1 MQPRQPAVSKQHLS
15 RHAPTRALCHAC
27 LHADVLDIFNW
38 GPGVRGMG
46 PSRTYR
52 PYASDPW
59 SAEAL
64 RRERQQAQERQEQQ
78 RQARQA
84 AAAAAR
90 ARAAAA
96 AARKQAGHWSQQ
108 EGASLLGFSP
118 VRSAPA
124 PAGFHIS
131 VACLRVV
138 ATMSWTTWCPSLLS
152 YRKVPGSLHRP
163 G

>member
-1 MQPRQPAVSKQHLS
+1 
-15 RHAPTRALCHAC
+15 
-27 LHADVLDIFNW
+27 
-38 GPGVRGMG
+38 MG

-52 PYASDPW
+52 PSASDPW

-96 AARKQAGHWSQQ
+96 AARKHAGHWSQQ
-108 EGASLLGFSP
+108 PGGATSLGFSP
-118 VRSAPA
+118 VRS
-124 PAGFHIS
+124 GFHQLFS
-131 VACLRVV
+131 HSCCSFACRKHAELDGLVPFTLFLSQGFRLTPLPCSTTVSPCVLHLRSYPSS
-138 ATMSWTTWCPSLLS
+138 TCCPCAL
-152 YRKVPGSLHRP
+152 PGGHP
-163 G
+163 AQPQP